1 MHSIQSRKLS
11 NFQKHQEGG
20 FQAIKREENQ
30 IDQDKNK
37 RRLNHLP
44 QQEHKHVHT
53 HIHILCTVF
62 HLQVSMVHTLFMA
75 MINSVY
81 KLLKI
86 APRFIFRKPSL
97 LNLQIQKQCNCNIN
111 NKQNLIK
118 SLIKSLTIIC

>member
-1 MHSIQSRKLS
+1 MHSIQSQKLS

-20 FQAIKREENQ
+20 FRAIKREEKQ
-30 IDQDKNK
+30 IDRDKNK
-37 RRLNHLP
+37 RRLKHLP
-44 QQEHKHVHT
+44 QQEHKHRHT
-53 HIHILCTVF
+53 HIHILYTVF
-62 HLQVSMVHTLFMA
+62 HLQVSMIHTLFMT

-97 LNLQIQKQCNCNIN
+97 LNLQIQKQCNCIY

-118 SLIKSLTIIC
+118 SPIKSLRLIC